1 MLRGLVID
9 NFQSHKHSEVEFSED
24 VTAIVG
30 LNNHGKSAIFRS
42 LQKAIRN
49 VPDGNS
55 FITDTPKQ
63 ESVCLITVYSDDG
76 IVTRKV
82 CNDNASDANS
92 YIVKNGDVDDVYAKF
107 GRTGIPE
114 EVLQH
119 LPTDIPIIFGDVEI
133 DLNFQNQIDPLFLMQ
148 GTGLPALRGKV
159 LGRSTGVDNVQR
171 AIQIGASEEKKLK
184 SEIKY
189 LQEQQTILNS
199 KLLKYNKLDDQ
210 INTLTVCNNLLEGIE
225 QKKKLLDSYE
235 TIAASLRDIVSK
247 ATILKVA
254 ISKMKVPSQEEI
266 QSIRDTYTKLLLVI
280 TIRDTIH
287 IQQFVKHQLSLL
299 AVLSQIQEYF
309 QYINN
314 KAVLL
319 IHIQNLLQVWSSLYI
334 TKEISTRLNLSLGGI
349 QESFKMLVEHYANM
363 ETLAG
368 HQERL
373 DIDAFRLGNFHTA
386 IEEANK
392 DILKVSSELDAFKKE
407 IKVCP
412 TCGRA
417 W

>member
-266 QSIRDTYTKLLLVI
+266 QSIHY
-280 TIRDTIH
+280 
-287 IQQFVKHQLSLL
+287 SL
-299 AVLSQIQEYF
+299 
-309 QYINN
+309 
-314 KAVLL
+314 
-319 IHIQNLLQVWSSLYI
+319 
-334 TKEISTRLNLSLGGI
+334 
-349 QESFKMLVEHYANM
+349 
-363 ETLAG
+363 
-368 HQERL
+368 
-373 DIDAFRLGNFHTA
+373 
-386 IEEANK
+386 
-392 DILKVSSELDAFKKE
+392 
-407 IKVCP
+407 
-412 TCGRA
+412 
-417 W
+417 